1 MKKIEFTVTAY
12 FDDEASLDDLS
23 RKNTEIIHSFL
34 DILPDQQ
41 VEGNEYRYEA
51 PFPKEV
57 VADSDTLSYTWMS
70 ISDE

>member
-34 DILPDQQ
+34 DTLPDQQ
-41 VEGNEYRYEA
+41 VEGNEYGYEA

-70 ISDE
+70 VSDE